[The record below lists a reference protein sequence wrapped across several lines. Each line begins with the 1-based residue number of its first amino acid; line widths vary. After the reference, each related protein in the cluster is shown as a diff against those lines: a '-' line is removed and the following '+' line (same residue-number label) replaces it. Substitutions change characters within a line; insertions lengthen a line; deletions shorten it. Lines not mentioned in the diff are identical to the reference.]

1 MVFWND
7 DELAER
13 SQQFVL
19 GVVDVFSFVIE
30 PVRSALG
37 VVVAELLGPWDVVL
51 ASGLNLKVVALDPCT
66 DSLVVSIENLLCC
79 APLVAEDGVVHLK
92 DDIFGVEVLWC
103 VVAEADLPTLIVRA
117 SAQVESDFSGHGVQ
131 GFL

>member
-13 SQQFVL
+13 SQQLVL
-19 GVVDVFSFVIE
+19 RVIDVLSVVVE
-30 PVRSALG
+30 PMRSALR
-37 VVVAELLGPWDVVL
+37 VVVAELLGSRDVVL
-51 ASGLNLKVVALDPCT
+51 ASRLDLKVVALDPCT
-66 DSLVVSIENLLCC
+66 DSLVVSIEDLFCC

-92 DDIFGVEVLWC
+92 DDVLGVEVLWW

-117 SAQVESDFSGHGVQ
+117 SA
-131 GFL
+131 